1 MARYQIYKW
10 TKEDLESY
18 EETYGEEL
26 EINNSLTQSIQQ
38 YGTLVKEVDTENEA
52 FEVCE
57 KAQRDVGYN
66 GLTSIYDIEE
76 REWFN

>member
-57 KAQRDVGYN
+57 KTQRDVGYN